1 MADLIIDVDERLL
14 FCGGCQTSLCLGP
27 LVQSTDSGVCGAG
40 AAGSGWR
47 PWVTLGTPPPR
58 GQGGVWNMAVLR
70 PHPFLLKREQQATG
84 NERKVLN
91 LLTLL
96 ESETYLPTSGP
107 DHWVGAGTLQS
118 SQ

>member
-1 MADLIIDVDERLL
+1 
-14 FCGGCQTSLCLGP
+14 
-27 LVQSTDSGVCGAG
+27 
-40 AAGSGWR
+40 
-47 PWVTLGTPPPR
+47 
-58 GQGGVWNMAVLR
+58 MAVLR